1 MNITISRIQEFVA
14 NDQFVDQLNKK
25 NTLKLVFTNI
35 GETTV
40 FIYWLDDIIS
50 KYMTI
55 NTMGG
60 EKLLIIHAIKF

>member
-1 MNITISRIQEFVA
+1 MA

-60 EKLLIIHAIKF
+60 GKTFDNTCYQVLTS

>member
-1 MNITISRIQEFVA
+1 MA

-60 EKLLIIHAIKF
+60 KTFDNTCYQVLTS